1 MYRPAHSIPEL
12 FPKESK
18 LKDVV
23 NKSKLTRSNNRVIAG
38 VCAGLAEWLGWDIAL
53 VRLLYLMVSV
63 FSAGFPG
70 IIAYIILWIVM
81 PEETGFQ
88 T

>member
-1 MYRPAHSIPEL
+1 M
-12 FPKESK
+12 
-18 LKDVV
+18 

-53 VRLLYLMVSV
+53 VRLLYLIVSI

-70 IIAYIILWIVM
+70 ILAYIILWIVM
-81 PEETGFQ
+81 PEETVFPS
-88 T
+88 

>member
-1 MYRPAHSIPEL
+1 M
-12 FPKESK
+12 
-18 LKDVV
+18 

-38 VCAGLAEWLGWDIAL
+38 VCAGLAERIGWDIAL
-53 VRLLYLMVSV
+53 VRLLYLMVSI

-81 PEETGFQ
+81 PEETGFL